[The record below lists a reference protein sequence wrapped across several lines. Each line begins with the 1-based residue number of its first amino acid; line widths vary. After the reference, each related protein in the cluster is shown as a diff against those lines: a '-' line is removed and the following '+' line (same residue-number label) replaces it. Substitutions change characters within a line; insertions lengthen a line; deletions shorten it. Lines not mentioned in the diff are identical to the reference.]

1 MATAPLNELRPAG
14 GEFSMTLPTLLAT
27 PDPDPDPYLPVLHDL
42 SAAGYVEFH
51 RALGQARD
59 MVAAFQQIAADSRRS
74 PAERTWAALT
84 AANQQA
90 AIQPFAALIGDRTE
104 LDALWALDEP
114 TP

>member
-27 PDPDPDPYLPVLHDL
+27 PDPDPYLPVLHDL

-59 MVAAFQQIAADSRRS
+59 MVAAFQQIAADSRCS

-90 AIQPFAALIGDRTE
+90 AIRPFAALIGDRTE